1 MTTSGTT
8 KKTRSTRN
16 SAGSGAGAVL
26 PLFVSLSLH
35 AVLLFV
41 LLGVTLSVQTTT
53 QPPPPPPDSAV
64 LLPAFRDPAI
74 DETESPR
81 PPPLAPPDAALEP
94 PDAEDLTRVLE
105 TPPTA
110 GAVAEVEPARND
122 DLLRRLDSVERAAS
136 ASLRANRGGVFAG
149 ARAARGRRV
158 VYAVD
163 GSGAMVSCLGFV
175 LDELIRSVSKLSE
188 GQEVAV
194 VLFRTPPGSREPEL
208 IWPLGD
214 APVAT
219 GPDVTRRLRNWS
231 DTINASGRSAPIAGL
246 AAAARVDPDVIF
258 FLSRGVERTAGEPWA
273 GGPAVALAALED
285 ALGEDA
291 LARPAIKPV
300 QFIDQDPTGVMAAI
314 ARAHDPDA
322 LNLPERPYLLL
333 TLDEL
338 REPPDDRDAP
348 DAGPDP
354 TPPQLRTAGRELA
367 TLSSTGVDTR
377 VRFGP
382 RPEKVTAEVR
392 GAVARA
398 RRALAALPDSAE
410 PDPRLPIAIARTEL
424 LAHHAGLTGDLD
436 EARSAL
442 EAFEP
447 DRRDTAWYAF
457 EFSRRALLALLP
469 TESPS
474 SEHESAARALLAT
487 HGRDPLI
494 DPALAL
500 ELILLP
506 LEQQPPNDA
515 QQRVAEAMRNPPFT
529 VGDRHDTFAFVM
541 AARAIATAFVRAGD
555 TMGAVYTLASAVD
568 DPRLGPTG
576 DRRAILYPEL
586 SRLIDDAMVR
596 DTIPTHGLMAEA
608 EQAEADPARRLAAV
622 TLYDLVAE
630 RETKLESEAQRRA
643 ALLTA
648 RLSES
653 GVTEP
658 PDAGRRLFD
667 VWRETDDARSP
678 AIAAAAL
685 GFLRDTPDYLRA
697 LRIIVP
703 EELDLDDRDGWR
715 LELARAEFEAG
726 RPVPAMDTLDLI
738 EPHAKRAPQAAAL
751 GAWGAAKTLE
761 AGPDMPLAERALAQQ
776 RRYGGEHAGVFEL
789 VIARAVEVTDPDRA
803 AELYLG
809 LLESD
814 KSPATRST
822 LRLGLARARMN
833 ADRDEAAID
842 ALRPLL
848 SRRAPSDTDPDA
860 FWEAWAIAI
869 ETMNRAELDPSAH
882 LLRLRSIDPE
892 FGGAPWRDRLE
903 AAAERLP
910 ESPATLAP

>member
-8 KKTRSTRN
+8 KTTRSTRN
-16 SAGSGAGAVL
+16 SAGARAGAVL
-26 PLFVSLSLH
+26 PLFVSLTLH

-53 QPPPPPPDSAV
+53 QPPPPPPDAAV

-74 DETESPR
+74 EETDAPR
-81 PPPLAPPDAALEP
+81 PPPLAPPDAALTP
-94 PDAEDLTRVLE
+94 PDADDLTRVLE
-105 TPPTA
+105 TPPTT
-110 GAVAEVEPARND
+110 GAVADVEPARND
-122 DLLRRLDSVERAAS
+122 DLLRRLDSVERAAG
-136 ASLRANRGGVFAG
+136 ASVRANRGGVFAG

-175 LDELIRSVSKLSE
+175 LDELISSVSKLSE

-194 VLFRTPPGSREPEL
+194 VLFRTPPGASAPEL
-208 IWPLGD
+208 IWPLGES
-214 APVAT
+214 PVAT
-219 GPDVTRRLRNWS
+219 GHDVTRRLRSWS
-231 DTINASGRSAPIAGL
+231 GTINASGRSAPIAGL
-246 AAAARVDPDVIF
+246 AAAAEIDPDVIF
-258 FLSRGVERTAGEPWA
+258 FLSRGVERTAGAPWA
-273 GGPAVALAALED
+273 GGPAQALTALD
-285 ALGEDA
+285 QVLGDDP

-300 QFIDQDPTGVMAAI
+300 QFINEDPTGVMAAI

-322 LNLPERPYLLL
+322 LSALDRPYLLL
-333 TLDEL
+333 TLDDL
-338 REPPDDRDAP
+338 REQPAERDAP

-354 TPPQLRTAGRELA
+354 TPPQLRAAGRELA
-367 TLSSTGVDTR
+367 ALTSTGADTR

-382 RPEKVTAEVR
+382 RPEEVTAEVR

-398 RRALAALPDSAE
+398 RRSLAALPDSAA
-410 PDPRLPIAIARTEL
+410 PDPRLPIATARTEL
-424 LAHHAGLTGDLD
+424 LAHHSGLTGDL
-436 EARSAL
+436 ARARAVL
-442 EAFEP
+442 EGFGP

-469 TESPS
+469 TDGSS

-500 ELILLP
+500 ELILIP
-506 LEQQPPNDA
+506 LEQEPPNDA
-515 QQRVAEAMRNPPFT
+515 QQRVERAMQAPPFT
-529 VGDRHDTFAFVM
+529 VGDRYDGFAFVL
-541 AARAIATAFVRAGD
+541 ATRAIATAFVRTGD
-555 TMGAVYTLASAVD
+555 AMGAIYALASAVE
-568 DPRLGPTG
+568 DPRLGSDD

-586 SRLIDDAMVR
+586 ARLIDDAMPR
-596 DTIPTHGLMAEA
+596 DTIPTQGLMAEA
-608 EQAEADPARRLAAV
+608 LEAEADPARRLAAIA
-622 TLYDLVAE
+622 LYDRVAD
-630 RETKLESEAQRRA
+630 RATDLEEEADRRA

-653 GVTEP
+653 GVTDKL
-658 PDAGRRLFD
+658 DAGRRLLD

-703 EELDLDDRDGWR
+703 EERELDDRDGWR

-738 EPHAKRAPQAAAL
+738 EPSAARAPQAASL

-761 AGPDMPLAERALAQQ
+761 AGLDMLLAERALAQQ
-776 RRYGGEHAGVFEL
+776 RRYGGAHAGVFEL
-789 VIARAVEVTDPDRA
+789 IIAGAVEQTDPDRA
-803 AELYLG
+803 AGLYQG

-814 KSPATRST
+814 TAPVSRDQ
-822 LRLGLARARMN
+822 LRLGLARALMN
-833 ADRDEAAID
+833 ADRDESAID
-842 ALRPLL
+842 ALGSLL
-848 SRRAPSDTDPDA
+848 SRRAPGENDPDA

-892 FGGAPWRDRLE
+892 LGGSPWRERLE
-903 AAAERLP
+903 SAAERLP